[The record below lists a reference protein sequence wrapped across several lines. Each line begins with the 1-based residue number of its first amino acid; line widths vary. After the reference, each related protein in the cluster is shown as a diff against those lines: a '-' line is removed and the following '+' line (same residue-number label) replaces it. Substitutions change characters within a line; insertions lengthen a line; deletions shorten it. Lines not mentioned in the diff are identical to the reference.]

1 MPMRWAYLNTP
12 PITAATKITVAAK
25 EQSGDNPSY

>member
-12 PITAATKITVAAK
+12 PITAATKITAAAK
-25 EQSGDNPSY
+25 SNGDNPSY